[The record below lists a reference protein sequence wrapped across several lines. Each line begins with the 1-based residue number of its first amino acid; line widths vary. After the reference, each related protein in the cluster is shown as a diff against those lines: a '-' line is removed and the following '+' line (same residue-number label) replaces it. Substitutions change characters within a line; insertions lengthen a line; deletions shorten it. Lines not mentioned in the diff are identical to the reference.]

1 MTQVIM
7 PKMGDGM
14 EEGTLLEWLKKEG
27 DTVKLGEPIATI
39 QTDKATLEM
48 EAPGDG
54 TLAGILTKP
63 GDSVPVGKPMAML
76 LKAGESLPTDW
87 GYSGASEA
95 DGAGSAVVEA
105 AAAAVVTEAN
115 GVDIAAAAQ
124 TAPVALPS
132 QGRIKASPLAKKV
145 AKERGIDLS
154 AIAGSG
160 PGGRIVERDVQA
172 AISSPKQVHSVDKA
186 IAAADRLVPINKIR
200 QITAKRTTESK
211 QTVPHFYVTVEV
223 DLESVN
229 EVRNLF
235 AADGDFKPSIN
246 DFVLRACALALRDM
260 PVVNSTFQG
269 DAILEH
275 GAINIGMA
283 VALEDGLTVPVLH
296 NVDRLTLR
304 EISALARDLA
314 MKARDNRLSMDELSG
329 STFSVSNMGMLGVQ
343 DFAAIINVPNAA
355 IVAVAS
361 ARKVVVPTED
371 GEELEVRTK
380 MNLTGSFDHRVVD
393 GAVGARFM
401 NLVREYLE
409 KPTRL
414 LT

>member
-27 DTVKLGEPIATI
+27 DAVKSGEPIATI
-39 QTDKATLEM
+39 QTDKASLEM

-54 TLAGILTKP
+54 VLAGILTKV
-63 GDSVPVGKPMAML
+63 GDSVPVGKPMAAL
-76 LKAGESLPTDW
+76 LKQGESLPTDW
-87 GYSGASEA
+87 GYSET
-95 DGAGSAVVEA
+95 AGEGEVKAVVATATQANSQTA
-105 AAAAVVTEAN
+105 AEEAN
-115 GVDIAAAAQ
+115 VPAEMASAS
-124 TAPVALPS
+124 TAS
-132 QGRIKASPLAKKV
+132 RIKASPLAKKV
-145 AKERGIDLS
+145 AKERGIDLA
-154 AIAGSG
+154 AISGSG
-160 PGGRIVERDVQA
+160 PGGRIIERDVKAATQA
-172 AISSPKQVHSVDKA
+172 SNKTQV
-186 IAAADRLVPINKIR
+186 AADADRLVPINKIR
-200 QITAKRTTESK
+200 QITAKRTAESK

-229 EVRNLF
+229 EVRDLF

-246 DFVLRACALALRDM
+246 DFVMRACALALRDM

-296 NVDRLTLR
+296 NVDSLTLR

-314 MKARDNRLSMDELSG
+314 MKARDNRLSMEELSG

-361 ARKVVVPTED
+361 ARKVVVPTDD
-371 GEELEVRTK
+371 GEDLEVRTK

-401 NLVREYLE
+401 NVIREYLE

>member
-27 DTVKLGEPIATI
+27 DKVKSGEPIATI
-39 QTDKATLEM
+39 QTDKASLEM

-54 TLAGILTKP
+54 VLAGILTKV
-63 GDSVPVGKPMAML
+63 GDSVPVGKPMAVL
-76 LKAGESLPTDW
+76 LKDGEALPTDW
-87 GYSGASEA
+87 GYS
-95 DGAGSAVVEA
+95 DG
-105 AAAAVVTEAN
+105 
-115 GVDIAAAAQ
+115 AAAQ
-124 TAPVALPS
+124 GEAKAVIAATPQANSGAQPDAAVSIEATPS
-132 QGRIKASPLAKKV
+132 AQSTRIKASPLAKKV
-145 AKERGIDLS
+145 AKERGIDLT

-160 PGGRIVERDVQA
+160 PGGRIIERDVKA
-172 AISSPKQVHSVDKA
+172 VAIPSSAPPAVS
-186 IAAADRLVPINKIR
+186 AADRLVPINKIR

-314 MKARDNRLSMDELSG
+314 MKARDNRLGMDELSG